1 MSSKEFIDKTDFDIE
16 NYNIEELI
24 NILGLSQEIPLTNEK
39 IVTTISQF
47 KNRFNSNDKLV
58 NQQKKHFTSFFD
70 EIQRKLL
77 NYKKK

>member
-39 IVTTISQF
+39 IVRI
-47 KNRFNSNDKLV
+47 K
-58 NQQKKHFTSFFD
+58 
-70 EIQRKLL
+70 
-77 NYKKK
+77 